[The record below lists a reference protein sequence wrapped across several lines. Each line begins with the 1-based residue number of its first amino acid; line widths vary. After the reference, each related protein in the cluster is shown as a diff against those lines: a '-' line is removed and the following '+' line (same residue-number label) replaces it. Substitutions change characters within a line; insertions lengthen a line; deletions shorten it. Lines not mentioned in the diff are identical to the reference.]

1 MMKRTIPF
9 LLSII
14 ILASCQNNKT
24 TTQEANYDPIKASQ
38 DRAFAHEQIKKNNPA
53 GLLKLW
59 EIATESISAE
69 DSEIASEQVR
79 GYLYSKPELWIRA
92 FSTVDFLKFK
102 KEFESIDFDT
112 YRFTPDGELPEAVAA
127 KKIVSDLQ
135 KMKGKNQQEQVLVD
149 YLITY
154 YSAIMKNDNNSSL
167 DGRRIYD
174 APSSNCRD
182 TLRRWAIFIGGSNR
196 VHGVLRSAC

>member
-1 MMKRTIPF
+1 MKWIIPF
-9 LLSII
+9 LLFIVV
-14 ILASCQNNKT
+14 LAGCQNDRT
-24 TTQEANYDPIKASQ
+24 TKHETSYDPIKARQ
-38 DRAFAHEQIKKNNPA
+38 DFALASEQIKKNNPA

-92 FSTVDFLKFK
+92 FSMVDFSKFK

-112 YRFTPDGELPEAVAA
+112 YRFTPDGELPEAVVAR
-127 KKIVSDLQ
+127 KVVTDLK
-135 KMKGKNQQEQVLVD
+135 KMKEKNQQEQVLID

-154 YSAIMKNDNNSSL
+154 YGALSKNDKHSQ
-167 DGRRIYD
+167 
-174 APSSNCRD
+174 
-182 TLRRWAIFIGGSNR
+182 
-196 VHGVLRSAC
+196 